1 MENQTPTNSST
12 NGIWKASTA
21 VFALIT
27 GLLGYLL
34 FDSKTK
40 NESQEVQINQRVEE
54 LSTTR
59 TSLDSISSQL
69 DAKISEIQSLG
80 GKVEEL
86 EAAKVQLLQDFAQ
99 LKKTN
104 GFSKKAFDAKIA
116 EYVNLLAA
124 KDVEL
129 EQLKKENGI
138 LTEKNQTLTKEN
150 SSLNTQNKTLSS
162 EKAGLADSVDNY
174 NRRNRILAAQ
184 VTRASALHAQF
195 VQALAISDRGKERD
209 GGVYRA
215 SKLDKIKVVFQL
227 SPNNIA
233 KQDSK
238 LIYLRLLDP
247 DGATISDGALG
258 SGTFTMFGKET
269 TYTTKKEIQF
279 TNTGQGVEMIYGR
292 GGNIEY
298 RAGHYAIEL
307 YSEGFKIGEGSFEVK

>member
-69 DAKISEIQSLG
+69 DAKITEIQSLG

-86 EAAKVQLLQDFAQ
+86 EAAKAQLLQDFAQ

-150 SSLNTQNKTLSS
+150 STLNTQNKTLSS

-174 NRRNRILAAQ
+174 NRRNRILVAQ

-215 SKLDKIKVVFQL
+215 SKMDKIKVVFQL

>member
-12 NGIWKASTA
+12 NSIWKASTA

-195 VQALAISDRGKERD
+195 VQALAISDRGNKIRKRFTY
-209 GGVYRA
+209 VY
-215 SKLDKIKVVFQL
+215 
-227 SPNNIA
+227 
-233 KQDSK
+233 
-238 LIYLRLLDP
+238 
-247 DGATISDGALG
+247 
-258 SGTFTMFGKET
+258 
-269 TYTTKKEIQF
+269 
-279 TNTGQGVEMIYGR
+279 
-292 GGNIEY
+292 
-298 RAGHYAIEL
+298 
-307 YSEGFKIGEGSFEVK
+307 

>member
-116 EYVNLLAA
+116 EYVSLLAA

-215 SKLDKIKVVFQL
+215 SKMDKIKVVFQL

-233 KQDSK
+233 KQDTK
-238 LIYLRLLDP
+238 TIYLRLLDP

>member
-150 SSLNTQNKTLSS
+150 STLNTQNKTLSS